1 MKSISHFLHNLKNKI
16 HIITGTKP
24 SVCPICASMM
34 RPHGRCRRFL
44 RISGEKRII
53 LSIRVFFCVQCHRYH
68 RELPDFIVPYK
79 HLCTKMISQ
88 MNEETNDY
96 AVDNSTIIRIR
107 HWLQVILKFGEATIR
122 RLTLEHP
129 TFVTE
134 YNAFSTFAK
143 LRYFVKVIMNA
154 NEWKF
159 SGLPVTS
166 NAFML

>member
-1 MKSISHFLHNLKNKI
+1 
-16 HIITGTKP
+16 
-24 SVCPICASMM
+24 
-34 RPHGRCRRFL
+34 
-44 RISGEKRII
+44 
-53 LSIRVFFCVQCHRYH
+53 
-68 RELPDFIVPYK
+68 
-79 HLCTKMISQ
+79 

-143 LRYFVKVIMNA
+143 LRYFVKVIMNGA
-154 NEWKF
+154 QMKQTCIDSKAVDVVLENE
-159 SGLPVTS
+159 VTGVHS
-166 NAFML
+166 